1 MYIESVP
8 NRNSPPAVLLRESYR
23 EGGKVRKR
31 TLANLSKWPPEVI
44 EGLRVLLKGG
54 RAVSDPCEAFDI
66 IRSLPHGH
74 VAAVL
79 GTLRKLKLDRIIGS
93 SPSARREHVLALIVA
108 RILFPGSKLAAAR
121 GSASDTANSSLAEIL
136 DIEGADKDDLY
147 DAVDWLLQ
155 RQSTIER
162 RLAERHLQDGAL
174 VLYDLTSAY
183 LEGKCCSLAQFGYSR
198 DGRRGKMQIV
208 FGLLCNDEGCPVAVE
223 VFEGN
228 TADPGTLSVQ
238 IDKIRNRFGLSRI
251 VLVGDRGM
259 LTEARIRD
267 EVEPAGLDWISAL
280 RTTAVSSLV
289 VSGAVDLP
297 LFSKT
302 DLAEIRS
309 DDYPGERLVVCHNK
323 RLAFER
329 KNKREVLLKSTE
341 KLLDSIVDATRRDKR
356 RLEGREKI
364 ALRVGKVI
372 GRYKMAKHFE
382 FEITDNSFV
391 YRRKSDST
399 AAESAL
405 DGIYIVRTGVPAGEL
420 DAEQTVRAYKSL
432 SAVERAF
439 RSFKTVDL
447 KVRPV
452 YHYKADRVRAHVLLC
467 MLAYYVEW
475 HMRRSLRPLLFDD
488 ENPEEAQDARS
499 SVVEPAEVSSSA
511 RNKARRR
518 RTTSGEPVHSF
529 RTLLDDLATIC
540 RNKVVVP
547 SDNAEPFEII
557 TQPTELQ
564 EKAFKLLGVKL
575 KRTQ

>member
-8 NRNSPPAVLLRESYR
+8 NRNSPPAILLRESYWKDGR
-23 EGGKVRKR
+23 AHKR
-31 TLANLSKWPPEVI
+31 TLANLSKLPPEVI

-54 RAVSDPCEAFDI
+54 RAVSDPCEVFDI

-79 GTLRKLKLDRIIGS
+79 GTLRKLKLDHIIGS
-93 SPSARREHVLALIVA
+93 SPSARRECIPALIVA
-108 RILFPGSKLAAAR
+108 RILFPGSKPATAR
-121 GSASDTANSSLAEIL
+121 GSASGTAGSSLAEML
-136 DIEGADKDDLY
+136 DIENVDENELY
-147 DAVDWLLQ
+147 DTVDWLLQ
-155 RQSTIER
+155 RRGTIER
-162 RLAERHLQDGAL
+162 RLAERHLRDGSL

-183 LEGKCCSLAQFGYSR
+183 LEGKCCSPAQFGYSR
-198 DGRRGKMQIV
+198 DGRKGKMQIV

-289 VSGAVDLP
+289 VSGAVQLS
-297 LFSKT
+297 LFDDT

-309 DDYPGERLVVCHNK
+309 DDYPGERLIVCRNK
-323 RLAFER
+323 QSAFRR
-329 KNKREVLLKSTE
+329 KRKREDLLKSTE
-341 KLLDSIVDATRRDKR
+341 EALDSIVDATRRDKR

-372 GRYKMAKHFE
+372 GRYKMGKHFE
-382 FEITDNSFV
+382 LKITDNTFE
-391 YRRKSDST
+391 YRRKSDSI

-405 DGIYIVRTGVPAGEL
+405 DGIYIVRTGVPADEL

-452 YHYKADRVRAHVLLC
+452 YHYRADRVRAHVLLC

-488 ENPEEAQDARS
+488 ENPEEAQRERS
-499 SVVEPAEVSSSA
+499 SVVERAEVSSSA
-511 RNKARRR
+511 RNKARSRR
-518 RTTSGEPVHSF
+518 ATSGEPVHSF

-540 RNKVVVP
+540 RNKVVAP
-547 SDNAEPFEII
+547 SDNAEPFEIM

-564 EKAFKLLGVKL
+564 QKAFELLGVKL
-575 KRTQ
+575 KPVQ